1 MRRASSLAALFALT
15 LGTIVVSASA
25 AAAATLVVDDNLACP
40 GATLT
45 TIQAAVIAA
54 TAGDTIQVC
63 AGVYP
68 EVVIVNKSLTLLGAQ
83 AGNDART
90 RTIAAATESIVGTAG
105 GAFVFSANNIT
116 LDGFELTGQTA
127 AFWGTALFSQN
138 STSGHTIVNNY
149 VHDNVIGMYINTNGT
164 NLTLVEHNLLKENN
178 NAGSTSGTAFYSDQ
192 GLQNAIVTENTF
204 LDNDN
209 GAFIVSPFTGTTK
222 DVTVSSNLS
231 TGNGNFAVMVGP
243 LSNFDVT
250 DNTATGAAGG
260 GSQVYVSGT
269 TDVVVDGNDISN
281 AATFGVRVDSG
292 ANTGLQITG
301 NTLTGNPVG
310 IRVESGALGDS
321 ANVHLNSIS
330 GNTAGIENLG
340 STVLNAKSN
349 WWGAADGPSDWNT
362 GTGDTVSAEVDF
374 FQWYTDAA
382 MTTLRACD
390 KTAAAG
396 VWLRLRMSSD
406 GQVVCGSSGNDLIRG
421 WWGDDLIMGN
431 GGHDHI
437 YGGRG
442 DDALIGGAGN
452 DILAGN
458 HDIDSLQGRGGTD
471 SCKVGAEGGQTSS
484 CEGAQLP

>member
-40 GATLT
+40 GAAFP

-54 TAGDTIQVC
+54 APGDTIQVC

-204 LDNDN
+204 LDNDS
-209 GAFIVSPFTGTTK
+209 GAFIVSPFS
-222 DVTVSSNLS
+222 VSSVPSFLKTCVVLPLILTLWMPPIAVSPPIAVRAALINSRALASDFNPALTFSTSAPNPRKNMDTDKTETINL
-231 TGNGNFAVMVGP
+231 F
-243 LSNFDVT
+243 
-250 DNTATGAAGG
+250 
-260 GSQVYVSGT
+260 
-269 TDVVVDGNDISN
+269 II
-281 AATFGVRVDSG
+281 
-292 ANTGLQITG
+292 GLQ
-301 NTLTGNPVG
+301 
-310 IRVESGALGDS
+310 
-321 ANVHLNSIS
+321 
-330 GNTAGIENLG
+330 
-340 STVLNAKSN
+340 
-349 WWGAADGPSDWNT
+349 
-362 GTGDTVSAEVDF
+362 
-374 FQWYTDAA
+374 
-382 MTTLRACD
+382 MC
-390 KTAAAG
+390 
-396 VWLRLRMSSD
+396 
-406 GQVVCGSSGNDLIRG
+406 
-421 WWGDDLIMGN
+421 
-431 GGHDHI
+431 
-437 YGGRG
+437 
-442 DDALIGGAGN
+442 
-452 DILAGN
+452 
-458 HDIDSLQGRGGTD
+458 
-471 SCKVGAEGGQTSS
+471 
-484 CEGAQLP
+484 